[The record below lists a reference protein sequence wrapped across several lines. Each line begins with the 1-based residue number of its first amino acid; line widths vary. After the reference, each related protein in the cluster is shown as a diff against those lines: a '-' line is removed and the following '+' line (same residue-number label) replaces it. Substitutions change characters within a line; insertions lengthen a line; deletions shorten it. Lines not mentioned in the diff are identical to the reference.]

1 MNFAIITFSNPSSP
15 PAKSPAMLS
24 NLPTAPSTPEPEGW
38 DAAHILQLVNPTTG
52 KWSCPTVTKKNCR
65 CKNVVS
71 QERSIKVSS
80 MINSMSVE
88 DASVIVRDHNQE
100 LTGLAQTMICPRHS
114 QCSDS
119 KERVQGVVA
128 QWKNL
133 IKTSIRQQANPRP
146 MHTNAKALTA
156 DFQPTTNGSRG
167 RLFDA
172 FPTVPKVEPRVQNTA
187 SGTSSPPQY
196 TPLSSN
202 STIDG
207 DATKEIMQAL
217 KDMTLQN
224 AQFRDQNAQLR
235 EQNKKLRDENKKLR
249 DENAQLAEKRDAAAR
264 EAKRARGEL
273 EAAEKERDVLDEQ
286 VNEQFR
292 EINELRDQA
301 EVQKERISSL
311 QNTPQ
316 KTTGA
321 YGRLKQVWTAAS
333 VVPKP
338 ARSV

>member
-1 MNFAIITFSNPSSP
+1 MNFAIITSNPSSP
-15 PAKSPAMLS
+15 PARSPAMPSYLS
-24 NLPTAPSTPEPEGW
+24 TVPSTPEPEGW
-38 DAAHILQLVNPTTG
+38 DAAHILQLVNPATG
-52 KWSCPTVTKKNCR
+52 RWSCPTLTQKNHR

-71 QERSIKVSS
+71 QERSIRVST

-88 DASVIVRDHNQE
+88 DVSVIVRDHNQE
-100 LTGLAQTMICPRHS
+100 LTGLAQTMLCSTHS
-114 QCSDS
+114 S
-119 KERVQGVVA
+119 KEKAKGVVA
-128 QWKNL
+128 SWKNL
-133 IKTSIRQQANPRP
+133 IKTFIRQQAAPRP

-156 DFQPTTNGSRG
+156 DYQPTTNGSRG

-172 FPTVPKVEPRVQNTA
+172 IFPTVPQVEPRVQSTA

-217 KDMTLQN
+217 NEMTLQN
-224 AQFRDQNAQLR
+224 SQFRDQNQ
-235 EQNKKLRDENKKLR
+235 KLR
-249 DENAQLAEKRDAAAR
+249 DENAQLAEERDEAAR
-264 EAKRARGEL
+264 ENKRAKGQL
-273 EAAEKERDVLDEQ
+273 EAAEKERDVLDKQ
-286 VNEQFR
+286 VEEQFQ
-292 EINELRDQA
+292 EINALRDCVA
-301 EVQKERISSL
+301 VQMERISSL
-311 QNTPQ
+311 QDTLQ

-321 YGRLKQVWTAAS
+321 HRRHKQVWTAAS

>member
-1 MNFAIITFSNPSSP
+1 M
-15 PAKSPAMLS
+15 
-24 NLPTAPSTPEPEGW
+24 
-38 DAAHILQLVNPTTG
+38 
-52 KWSCPTVTKKNCR
+52 
-65 CKNVVS
+65 
-71 QERSIKVSS
+71 
-80 MINSMSVE
+80 
-88 DASVIVRDHNQE
+88 IVRDHNQE

-114 QCSDS
+114 QSSNS

-156 DFQPTTNGSRG
+156 DYQPTTNGSRG

-172 FPTVPKVEPRVQNTA
+172 FPTVPKVEPSVQNTA

-202 STIDG
+202 STIDR
-207 DATKEIMQAL
+207 DATKDIMQAL

-224 AQFRDQNAQLR
+224 AQLR
-235 EQNKKLRDENKKLR
+235 EQNKKLR

-286 VNEQFR
+286 VTEQFR

-301 EVQKERISSL
+301 EVQMERISSL

-333 VVPKP
+333 VAPKP